1 MTIQPKYGHLVI
13 ISRSGA
19 DGKAF
24 PMHHAR
30 VMIGRKET
38 CDIRMQRPQVS
49 KEHCIIRAVNNELV
63 LTNLSENGT
72 TINSKT
78 LAGVHQR
85 QVLHTGD
92 VITIVGRSLRYEA
105 LSKDAAVEQPVG
117 EISRQV
123 NALATVRKL
132 GRRQLSHPL
141 GNSER
146 ISRKLRIWDEHYSD
160 LRAESPPPG
169 LFDDDP
175 FGGTDV
181 APMSLFNR
189 MVARV
194 ERGMS
199 MDVVSSVASPLKRT
213 LSNGGQVG
221 RKDLMDILDG
231 TSPFSSTNNSISN
244 GNGNGNIVGPVAR
257 IDKSPSPD
265 AVHGMDEAPVCSET
279 EQNPTP
285 MLASNNAAN
294 VSALPLPA
302 ATLSLLRSK
311 AVRFGPPLSPEV
323 FDTQAPP
330 STPLR
335 RGTPLPIKRIS
346 SILRPNQQLS
356 SSLAMDGISE
366 APLADSPTSNQKS
379 LFDIESPVS
388 NRKRRRRS
396 LRTARNERRVT
407 MEPLS
412 FKPSCVSASSSS
424 SSPQLLVR
432 TKPQPDPFLDV
443 ARKRKERRKT
453 APVVPDA
460 TASVPSI
467 AELAAALG
475 EDIPTH
481 NPPAKVQIEQPA
493 DPAVAESDVARDE
506 DEFGALPLPAS
517 ALEPLSSQKPLGLA
531 EAFHMTVERTNNSN
545 SNNSSIKRQDS
556 KGKDTDEEEDDED
569 ATRPK
574 RTASSLEM
582 LLEEQANL
590 QARFSGGVRL
600 DISERLGRLSV
611 DSTSRRRRRQTV
623 AVVDDEGLNEPLG
636 EPTGTADDTDSLI
649 AHRQRLRRMQ
659 ERKRRRQTV
668 AELKRRRSSW
678 RGWTGGSPLTGSPPL
693 SAGGHVEHAT
703 SSDIDEG
710 VGARKQQ
717 QTASSLLSSATSY
730 TSIAMPTKQNKRTVT
745 TVYPP
750 KPIPIDEGWEIVNP
764 QQPDRTPSHAERREV
779 LASANETAITKGP
792 AQRKQTPLQEP
803 PVSKQQ
809 PSAAGS
815 SSSSLRQPSVLQ
827 PKPAVE
833 STPETP
839 KQTPRPRQP
848 VSARTAGRR
857 RRQTIASS
865 ENKETAALAKA
876 DASAATPKKKRQL
889 EPPLATP
896 PVTRSAKRTK
906 RTISR

>member
-85 QVLHTGD
+85 QVLRTGD
-92 VITIVGRSLRYEA
+92 LITIVGRSLRYEA
-105 LSKDAAVEQPVG
+105 LSKDAAIEQPVG

-199 MDVVSSVASPLKRT
+199 MDVVGSVASPLKRT
-213 LSNGGQVG
+213 FSNGGQVG

-231 TSPFSSTNNSISN
+231 NRPFGSASSSIN
-244 GNGNGNIVGPVAR
+244 NIVGPVTR

-265 AVHGMDEAPVCSET
+265 SVHGIDEAPACFEA
-279 EQNPTP
+279 EPKPTP
-285 MLASNNAAN
+285 MLARNGSAN

-302 ATLSLLRSK
+302 DTMSLLRSK

-346 SILRPNQQLS
+346 SILRPNQQAS
-356 SSLAMDGISE
+356 FSLAMDGISE
-366 APLADSPTSNQKS
+366 APLVDSPTSNQKS

-407 MEPLS
+407 MEPLA

-475 EDIPTH
+475 EDIPMH
-481 NPPAKVQIEQPA
+481 NPPAKVQVEQPA
-493 DPAVAESDVARDE
+493 DPAASESDVARDE
-506 DEFGALPLPAS
+506 DEFGAIPLPAS
-517 ALEPLSSQKPLGLA
+517 ALEPLNSQRPLGLA
-531 EAFHMTVERTNNSN
+531 EAFHMTVERSSSSN
-545 SNNSSIKRQDS
+545 SIKRQDN
-556 KGKDTDEEEDDED
+556 KGKDADDEEDGED
-569 ATRPK
+569 AAKPN
-574 RTASSLEM
+574 RTVSSLEM
-582 LLEEQANL
+582 LLEEQASL

-636 EPTGTADDTDSLI
+636 EPTGAADDTDSLI

-703 SSDIDEG
+703 SSDIDED
-710 VGARKQQ
+710 VGARQQQQQQ

-730 TSIAMPTKQNKRTVT
+730 TTLAMPTKQNKRTVT

-764 QQPDRTPSHAERREV
+764 QQPDRTPAHSERREV
-779 LASANETAITKGP
+779 LASANETAIAKGP
-792 AQRKQTPLQEP
+792 AQRKQTPLREP

-809 PSAAGS
+809 PSVASS
-815 SSSSLRQPSVLQ
+815 SSSSLKQPSVLQ

-833 STPETP
+833 SMPETP
-839 KQTPRPRQP
+839 KQTPKPRQA
-848 VSARTAGRR
+848 VSARIAGRR

-865 ENKETAALAKA
+865 ENKETAALTKA

-906 RTISR
+906 RTISK